1 MPSIYK
7 IILIILLTS
16 GCGFKVI
23 NQINSQNF
31 SINALETEGDKKIGY
46 LIKNKLLIKTKQN
59 SENKI
64 NINIIA
70 NKNKTIKEK
79 NTKNEITKYL
89 ITINLDIKVE
99 KNNKIIKEFKVSN
112 QSDFNVSAQYSQ
124 TIVNENETIT
134 LITDSLMSKITRELT
149 LINFNDL

>member
-16 GCGFKVI
+16 GCKVI